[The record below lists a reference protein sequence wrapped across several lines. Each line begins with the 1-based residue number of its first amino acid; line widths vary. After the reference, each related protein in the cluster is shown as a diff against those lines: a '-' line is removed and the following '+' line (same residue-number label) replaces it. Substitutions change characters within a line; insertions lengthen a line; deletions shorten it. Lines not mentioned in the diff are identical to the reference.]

1 MLQLLHN
8 VERME
13 DIVGLIFKYLH
24 LLKED
29 GVHEWIFNEVMERVM
44 VYILSNIIFNELLI
58 FMLYFSFTKYLEAVY
73 CQYRL
78 ISHNIN
84 SSACG

>member
-1 MLQLLHN
+1 
-8 VERME
+8 ME

-44 VYILSNIIFNELLI
+44 AYILSNIIFNELLV
-58 FMLYFSFTKYLEAVY
+58 FMLYFPS
-73 CQYRL
+73 Q
-78 ISHNIN
+78 NI
-84 SSACG
+84 